1 LKIAVGST
9 ALCLLLDVVKLTYLA
24 PPKQCMQRGFN
35 CGIPVPTVYQFKK
48 KQVPRNGLQESAIL
62 EEV

>member
-24 PPKQCMQRGFN
+24 PPKQYLLGKDLAYEHFFTEKHGF
-35 CGIPVPTVYQFKK
+35 QSMKK
-48 KQVPRNGLQESAIL
+48 YGL
-62 EEV
+62 